1 MTVVS
6 AIYLCDL
13 RGEDSHVWRA
23 SLRRGRTEGNHMTPA
38 KLFVGTIVLSVAV
51 SFGCCGTAPRGEW
64 MKHAKYGVLLN
75 FYGGQPQWGNQK
87 FQDLVNAFDVQTLA
101 DQLDDAGVDYVIFTV
116 GQNSGYFCSPNATY
130 DKYVGLKPGE
140 RCSIRD
146 LPDELAD
153 ALATHDIKMMLYM
166 IARAPISNK
175 HAMVKLGDIWH
186 GHAAPQEFQLRWEK
200 VIREWSLR
208 YKEKL
213 AGWWFDA
220 AYNTAGYDDLTKPAN
235 WNTWAEA
242 ARAGYPGRVLTF
254 NPGQG
259 LHVAF
264 LKPTP
269 QQDYTAGEVDEW
281 GATPK
286 ENPAPE
292 GMQWQILSFM
302 GKYWGIP
309 DGPYKPDEWMIDYI
323 KTVNRQGGVVTID
336 VALIPGGTIYPPHLK
351 QLIAI
356 GKGLRETPET
366 PKRERD

>member
-1 MTVVS
+1 MKLTGFLVTAIALSAVVS
-6 AIYLCDL
+6 C
-13 RGEDSHVWRA
+13 
-23 SLRRGRTEGNHMTPA
+23 
-38 KLFVGTIVLSVAV
+38 
-51 SFGCCGTAPRGEW
+51 GCCANAPRGQW
-64 MKHAKYGVLLN
+64 MKEAKYGVLLN
-75 FYGGQPQWGNQK
+75 FYGGQSHWGKYK
-87 FQDLVNAFDVQTLA
+87 FQDLVNGFDVKTLA
-101 DQLDDAGVDYVIFTV
+101 DQLNDARVDYVIFTI
-116 GQNSGYFCSPNATY
+116 GQNTGYYCSPNATY

-153 ALATHDIKMMLYM
+153 ALAKHDIKMMLYM
-166 IARAPISNK
+166 IGRAPISYK
-175 HAMVKLGDIWH
+175 DGMDKLGDIWH

-242 ARAGYPGRVLTF
+242 ARAGYPDRLLTF

-264 LKPTP
+264 RKPTP

-286 ENPAPE
+286 ANPAPE
-292 GMQWQILSFM
+292 GMQWHMLSFM

-309 DGPYKPDEWMIDYI
+309 SGPYKSAEYMIDYI
-323 KTVNRQGGVVTID
+323 RTVNQQGGVVTID
-336 VALIPGGTIYPPHLK
+336 VALNPDGTIYPPHLK

-356 GKGLRETPET
+356 GKGLREEPM
-366 PKRERD
+366 PKDAD